1 MPNWR
6 TLTCLAALAAPSLS
20 GQAPPPNPA
29 EALATA
35 RRHLQEWRRSNQA
48 ELMDDWGQLA
58 RYRDANARLKAP
70 RPGEDRVVFVGDS
83 ITDIWDLAASFP
95 GRPYVNRGISGQT
108 TGQMLLRFHQDVVAL
123 HPRAVVILA
132 GTNDIA
138 GNTGPI
144 ALEDIEANLASMAD
158 LAVANGIRP
167 VLCTV
172 LPVHNDTEASMDYFV
187 TRPLDRIQA
196 LDRWIRSHCE
206 HKRLELADLHAA
218 TMDGRGQLKRALADD
233 GLHPNAAGY
242 AVVAPVVEAAL
253 RRALAQRS
261 EEAHHETAR

>member
-6 TLTCLAALAAPSLS
+6 TLACLAVLAAPSLS
-20 GQAPPPNPA
+20 GQAPPPDPG

-35 RRHLQEWRRSNQA
+35 RRHLQDWRRSNQA

-58 RYRDANARLKAP
+58 RYRDANARLRAP
-70 RPGEDRVVFVGDS
+70 RPGEDRVVFLGDS
-83 ITDIWDLAASFP
+83 ITEIWDLAASFP

-108 TGQMLLRFHQDVVAL
+108 TGQMLLRFRQDVVAL

-132 GTNDIA
+132 GTNDLA

-144 ALEDIEANLASMAD
+144 ALEDIEANLASLTD

-172 LPVHNDTEASMDYFV
+172 LPVHNDTPASRDYFV
-187 TRPLDRIQA
+187 TRPLDRIRA
-196 LDRWIRSHCE
+196 LDDWIRSHCE
-206 HKRLELADLHAA
+206 RNRLDLADLHAA
-218 TMDGRGQLKRALADD
+218 TLDGRGQLKRTLADD
-233 GLHPNAAGY
+233 GLHPNAAGF
-242 AVVAPVVEAAL
+242 AVVAPLVEAAL
-253 RRALAQRS
+253 RKALAR
-261 EEAHHETAR
+261 